1 MLTLSELKTLILKEE
16 EKRDLLYEHSTG
28 NMSVFKKMCE
38 GTFEAVETGN
48 GREKCL
54 IPQVAALNFLFRG
67 QCCEFSPCLPVLYR
81 GHLSEVDIFCRANAF
96 DSIQAPIGFTSS
108 CRTFL

>member
-1 MLTLSELKTLILKEE
+1 MLTLSELKSLILKEE
-16 EKRDLLYEHSTG
+16 EKRDLLHEHSPW
-28 NMSVFKKMCE
+28 NISAFKEMCQ

-67 QCCEFSPCLPVLYR
+67 QCC
-81 GHLSEVDIFCRANAF
+81 
-96 DSIQAPIGFTSS
+96 
-108 CRTFL
+108 